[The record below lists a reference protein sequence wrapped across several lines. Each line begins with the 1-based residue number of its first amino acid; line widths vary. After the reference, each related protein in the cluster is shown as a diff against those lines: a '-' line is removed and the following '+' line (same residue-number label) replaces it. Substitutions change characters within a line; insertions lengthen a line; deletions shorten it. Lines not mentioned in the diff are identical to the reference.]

1 MSSAD
6 IAYSQIFRDMIL
18 ITNDPTQITHELR
31 MTDETIETAT
41 ILRHF
46 VDLITGRK
54 LPTPSDISS
63 VDMPNII
70 HPNTNVNS
78 PSAPCFML
86 CVRPRSARLNR
97 R

>member
-1 MSSAD
+1 
-6 IAYSQIFRDMIL
+6 
-18 ITNDPTQITHELR
+18 

-63 VDMPNII
+63 VDMRNII
-70 HPNTNVNS
+70 HFATKYECQL
-78 PSAPCFML
+78 AL
-86 CVRPRSARLNR
+86 GTLLHALRSSQISSIKQAVT
-97 R
+97 